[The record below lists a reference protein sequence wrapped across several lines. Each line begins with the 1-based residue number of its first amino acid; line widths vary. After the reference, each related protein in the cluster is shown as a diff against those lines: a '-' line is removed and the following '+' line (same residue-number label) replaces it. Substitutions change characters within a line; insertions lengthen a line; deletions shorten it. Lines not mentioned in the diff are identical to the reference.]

1 MIGIET
7 IRLSEEAKQRLIT
20 LKRRTKIEHWNILCR
35 WAFCLSLSEKSS
47 PAEVSAPTDSN
58 VEMSWRTF
66 AGSENEQLLWALL
79 KARCIQDNLPL
90 DADTLADQFKRHLHR
105 GIGYLFANKQIQ
117 SIEDLLMLALD
128 ENSLQEQSG

>member
-47 PAEVSAPTDSN
+47 PAEVNAPTDSN

-79 KARCIQDNLPL
+79 KVRCIQDNLSI
-90 DADTLADQFKRHLHR
+90 DEDTLADQFKRHLHR
-105 GIGYLFANKQIQ
+105 GIGYLFAQKDIQ
-117 SIEDLLMLALD
+117 GIENLLKLALD
-128 ENSLQEQSG
+128 KGTLQEAT